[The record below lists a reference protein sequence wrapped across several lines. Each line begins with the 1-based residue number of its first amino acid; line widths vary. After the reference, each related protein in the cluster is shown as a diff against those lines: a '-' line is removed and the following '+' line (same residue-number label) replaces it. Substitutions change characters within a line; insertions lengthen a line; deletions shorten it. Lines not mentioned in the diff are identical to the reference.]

1 MGFWTSLGV
10 TWSIQGRQG
19 DGFIF
24 AVSASVW
31 VGSKFPGCNF
41 GAGCGSQGP
50 GSWTSP
56 GASPG
61 LLPVVIWALERCG
74 AST

>member
-50 GSWTSP
+50 VL
-56 GASPG
+56 GAG
-61 LLPVVIWALERCG
+61 RLLGPALGYCQL
-74 AST
+74 